1 MALAKANK
9 RVLDVE
15 KSMQALI
22 EVNIAALFPSLKL
35 LKAEFRGTPGG
46 GSRPDIIAF
55 DTSRN
60 TFAVIEVK
68 NRPNEKAVDQARTYL
83 SDMKRYKGELVLL
96 HSKNMKCSPRDEQSF
111 NWNEMYAI
119 IMAPKFSEDQISM
132 APKFSEDQ
140 ISMANEDQ
148 TVELYEVTMYNKHA
162 ILVEQVNGNHR
173 EVPPRPAGPTS
184 GSAQLKS
191 EPTARLLLPESFFT
205 IKAKIRNMS
214 GTTRADS
221 PPLSDEE
228 IKDIDYFYNHPEE
241 HRVLTLKELLEELH
255 SA

>member
-162 ILVEQVNGNHR
+162 ILVEQVNGNRR
-173 EVPPRPAGPTS
+173 EVPPRPADPTS

-191 EPTARLLLPESFFT
+191 EPTDRLLLSESFFT

-214 GTTRADS
+214 GTTKADS

>member
-1 MALAKANK
+1 MALAKVNK
-9 RVLDVE
+9 RVLNVE
-15 KSMQALI
+15 KSMQTLI
-22 EVNIAALFPSLKL
+22 EDNIIALFPSLKL
-35 LKAEFRGTPGG
+35 LRTEFREMPGG
-46 GSRPDIIAF
+46 GPRPDIIAF

-68 NRPNEKAVDQARTYL
+68 NRPNEEAVDQARTYL
-83 SDMKRYKGELVLL
+83 SDMKRYKDELVLL
-96 HSKNMKCSPRDEQSF
+96 HSKNMKCSPRDKQSF

-119 IMAPKFSEDQISM
+119 IMAPKFSEN
-132 APKFSEDQ
+132 Q

-148 TVELYEVTMYNKHA
+148 TVELYGVTMYNKHA
-162 ILVEQVNGNHR
+162 ILVEQIDGNHR
-173 EVPPRPAGPTS
+173 EVPPRPVDPTP
-184 GSAQLKS
+184 GSAQLKP
-191 EPTARLLLPESFFT
+191 EPTARLLLSESFFT

-214 GTTRADS
+214 GTTRANS

-255 SA
+255 SV

>member
-1 MALAKANK
+1 MALAKVNK
-9 RVLDVE
+9 RVLNVE
-15 KSMQALI
+15 KSMQKLI
-22 EVNIAALFPSLKL
+22 EVNITALFPSLKL

-68 NRPNEKAVDQARTYL
+68 NRPNEEAVDQARTYL
-83 SDMKRYKGELVLL
+83 SDMKRYKDELVLL

-111 NWNEMYAI
+111 NWNKMYAI
-119 IMAPKFSEDQISM
+119 IMAPKFSEDLISM

-173 EVPPRPAGPTS
+173 EVSPRPADSTS
-184 GSAQLKS
+184 GSAQLKP